1 MIGKILR
8 FRKKIPM
15 DASVAEKAGALYSA
29 GHNCAQAVF
38 AATTGQEDPGIMKM
52 AKAFG
57 GGIGGSKCLCGAV
70 TGGVMALSYLD
81 RGDLAARLVEEFK
94 QRHRLT
100 CCAGLTKAFVWN
112 SREHRDNCRV
122 ITEET
127 ARLVA
132 DLLGDRLA

>member
-8 FRKKIPM
+8 FKKKIPLN
-15 DASVAEKAGALYSA
+15 ASAGEKAGALYAS
-29 GHNCAQAVF
+29 GYNCAQAVF
-38 AATTGQEDPGIMKM
+38 EATTGNDDPGLMKM

-70 TGGVMALSYLD
+70 TGGVMALSHLD

-94 QRHRLT
+94 KQRRMT
-100 CCAGLTKAFVWN
+100 CCSGLTKGFVWK
-112 SREHRDNCRV
+112 SRDHLDHCRR

-127 ARLVA
+127 AQMVARL
-132 DLLGDRLA
+132 LHEE